1 MMRQASAGTRSFV
14 KMHGLGNDFAIFDA
28 RRQPLIL
35 VEEQIRLIADRRLG
49 IGCDQVI
56 IIEQAADEQA
66 DAFIRFYNADGSE
79 SGACGNGS
87 RCVAALLF
95 AEAPRSTLHLK
106 TIAGDI
112 YAQSQE
118 DGAVS
123 VDMGKPGLD
132 WQDIPLA
139 QELDTLSLPI
149 QESKLINPVGVSMGN
164 PHMVFFVKPDAD
176 IDLAT
181 LGPILEKHPLFPER
195 ANVTVAR
202 VHDAQHIEAQVWERG
217 SGLTLACGTAAC
229 ATLVAAVRRG
239 LSERYAQIRLPGG
252 VLHIEWDARDHVIMT
267 GAVAVAYMGMYELPA
282 MAGLE
287 QAS

>member
-1 MMRQASAGTRSFV
+1 
-14 KMHGLGNDFAIFDA
+14 MHGLGNDFAIFDA

-56 IIEQAADEQA
+56 VIEESADKEA
-66 DAFIRFYNADGSE
+66 DAFVRFYNADGSE

-87 RCVAALLF
+87 RCVAALMF
-95 AEAPRSTLHLK
+95 AEKPRGTLHLK
-106 TIAGDI
+106 TRAGDI

-149 QESKLINPVGVSMGN
+149 QQGKLINPVGVSMGN

-176 IDLAT
+176 IDLSA
-181 LGPILEKHPLFPER
+181 LGPILEQHPLFPER

-252 VLHIEWDARDHVIMT
+252 VLHIEWDARDHIIMT
-267 GAVAVAYMGMYELPA
+267 GAVAVAYMGMYEIPA